1 MNESYATKTL
11 EVSGRLVMEACQLAA
26 YVGDRRLF
34 QLQDPLRIYA
44 GERIGLI
51 GANGVGKTTL
61 LRIMAGMIEP
71 DAGYV
76 KSNVSSSFVP
86 QLDDVREEEAEEA
99 TLSGGERTKRRLN
112 EAMNGRAELLLL
124 DEPTS
129 HLDVEGLEWLEERLI
144 DYTRNGTLLFIS
156 HDRTLLNRVA
166 TRIWEMENGAVHVY
180 SGGYEDY
187 RREKE
192 RLRTERQRAYEN
204 YVAERQRL
212 QEAIAEKKAHARKV
226 GKPRSKKG
234 LTSKEIRSAR
244 PHFNRKQSKVE
255 KTVKAMEKRLEQ
267 LKVVEQPFELAP
279 VLFDANCHAPLRSK
293 SAVEAQQLQLR
304 VKERELVRDG
314 AFRVRPQMRVA
325 LVGPNGAGKTTL
337 LRRLM
342 EAHEARGHG
351 TEPQT
356 ETEAGVIRYAPSAR
370 IAYFDQKLYAL
381 NLQESVL
388 DNVLKSSAYDQTSVR
403 TVLARLRLRRDDALK
418 PVWQLSGGEKV
429 KTQLAKMFMSEANV
443 LLLDEPTNYLDI
455 DTREELERVLQ
466 AYPGTLI
473 FATHDRALMDRTAT
487 HAIVFNN
494 GQMDWLTIEALRE
507 RLRLN
512 ADGARSPASA
522 STGDVPADS
531 APSLCAEER
540 MKLDLEWADLL
551 ARLSSPRKDDKAE
564 ELERRYAE
572 LLELRRRL

>member
-1 MNESYATKTL
+1 MNERYTTKTP
-11 EVSGRLVMEACQLAA
+11 EVSGRLVMEAHQLAA

-34 QLQDPLRIYA
+34 RLQDPLRVYA

-61 LRIMAGMIEP
+61 LRMLAGILEP

-76 KSNVSSSFVP
+76 KCDVSSSFVP
-86 QLDDVREEEAEEA
+86 QLDDVREEEAEEV

-112 EAMNGRAELLLL
+112 EAANGGAELLLL

-144 DYTRNGTLLFIS
+144 DYARNGTLLFIS

-166 TRIWEMENGAVHVY
+166 TKIWEVENEAVHIY

-192 RLRTERQRAYEN
+192 RLRIERQRAYEN

-212 QEAIAEKKAHARKV
+212 QEAIVEKKTHAHKV

-255 KTVKAMEKRLEQ
+255 KTVKTMEKRLEQ

-293 SAVEAQQLQLR
+293 SALEAQGLR
-304 VKERELVRDG
+304 LSVEERELVRDG
-314 AFRVRPQMRVA
+314 AFRIRPHMRVA
-325 LVGPNGAGKTTL
+325 LIGPNGAGKTTL
-337 LRRLM
+337 LRRLLEAY
-342 EAHEARGHG
+342 EAHGQD
-351 TEPQT
+351 TERHA
-356 ETEAGVIRYAPSAR
+356 EGAGVIRYAPSAR
-370 IAYFDQKLYAL
+370 IAYYDQKLYAL

-403 TVLARLRLRRDDALK
+403 TTLARLRLRRDDALK

-455 DTREELERVLQ
+455 DTREELERVLK
-466 AYPGTLI
+466 AYPGTLV
-473 FATHDRALMDRTAT
+473 FATHDRTLMDRTAT

-494 GQMDWLTIEALRE
+494 GTLDWLTIEALRE

-512 ADGARSPASA
+512 ANGERSPEAASA
-522 STGDVPADS
+522 AEVQSDS
-531 APSLCAEER
+531 VLSLSAEER
-540 MKLDLEWADLL
+540 MKLELEWAELL
-551 ARLSSPRKDDKAE
+551 ARLSAPRKDDAVE

-572 LLELRRRL
+572 LLERRRQL

>member
-1 MNESYATKTL
+1 MNERYTTKTP
-11 EVSGRLVMEACQLAA
+11 EVSGRLVMEAHQLAA

-34 QLQDPLRIYA
+34 RLQDPLRVYA

-61 LRIMAGMIEP
+61 LRMLAGILEP

-76 KSNVSSSFVP
+76 KCDVSSSFVP
-86 QLDDVREEEAEEA
+86 QLDDVREEEAEEV

-112 EAMNGRAELLLL
+112 EAANSGAELLLL

-144 DYTRNGTLLFIS
+144 DYARNGTLLFIS

-166 TRIWEMENGAVHVY
+166 TKIWEVENEAVHIY

-212 QEAIAEKKAHARKV
+212 QEAIVEKKTHAHKV
-226 GKPRSKKG
+226 GKPRPKKG

-293 SAVEAQQLQLR
+293 SALEAQGLR
-304 VKERELVRDG
+304 LSVEDRELVRDG
-314 AFRVRPQMRVA
+314 AFRIRPHMRVA
-325 LVGPNGAGKTTL
+325 LIGPNGAGKTTL
-337 LRRLM
+337 LRRLLEAY
-342 EAHEARGHG
+342 EAHGQDTERHAEG
-351 TEPQT
+351 T
-356 ETEAGVIRYAPSAR
+356 GVIRYAPSAR
-370 IAYFDQKLYAL
+370 IAYYDQKLYAL

-403 TVLARLRLRRDDALK
+403 TTLARLRLRRDDALK

-455 DTREELERVLQ
+455 DTREELERVLK
-466 AYPGTLI
+466 AYPGTLV
-473 FATHDRALMDRTAT
+473 FATHDRTLMDRTAT

-494 GQMDWLTIEALRE
+494 GTLDWLTIEALRE

-512 ADGARSPASA
+512 ANGERSPAAASA
-522 STGDVPADS
+522 AEVQSDS
-531 APSLCAEER
+531 VLSLSAEER
-540 MKLDLEWADLL
+540 MKLELEWAELL
-551 ARLSSPRKDDKAE
+551 ARLSAPRKDDAVE

-572 LLELRRRL
+572 LLERRRQL

>member
-1 MNESYATKTL
+1 MNERYTTKTP
-11 EVSGRLVMEACQLAA
+11 EVSGRLVMEAHQLAA
-26 YVGDRRLF
+26 YVSDRRLF
-34 QLQDPLRIYA
+34 RLQDPLRVYA

-61 LRIMAGMIEP
+61 LRMLAGILEP

-76 KSNVSSSFVP
+76 KCDVSASFVP
-86 QLDDVREEEAEEA
+86 QLDDVREEEAEEV

-112 EAMNGRAELLLL
+112 EAVNGGAELLLL

-144 DYTRNGTLLFIS
+144 DYARNGTLLFIS

-166 TRIWEMENGAVHVY
+166 TKIWEVENEAVHIY

-212 QEAIAEKKAHARKV
+212 QEAIVEKKTHAHKV
-226 GKPRSKKG
+226 GKPRPKKG

-293 SAVEAQQLQLR
+293 SALEAQGIRLS
-304 VKERELVRDG
+304 VEERELVRDG
-314 AFRVRPQMRVA
+314 AFRIRPHMRVA
-325 LVGPNGAGKTTL
+325 LIGPNGAGKTTL

-342 EAHEARGHG
+342 EAYEAHG
-351 TEPQT
+351 QDTERT
-356 ETEAGVIRYAPSAR
+356 EEAGVIRYAPSAR
-370 IAYFDQKLYAL
+370 IAYYDQKLYAL

-403 TVLARLRLRRDDALK
+403 TTLARLRLRRDDALK

-455 DTREELERVLQ
+455 DTREELERVLK

-473 FATHDRALMDRTAT
+473 FATHDRTLMERTAT

-494 GQMDWLTIEALRE
+494 GTLDWLTIEALRE

-512 ADGARSPASA
+512 ANGERSPEAASA
-522 STGDVPADS
+522 AEVQSDS
-531 APSLCAEER
+531 VLSLSAEER
-540 MKLDLEWADLL
+540 MKLELEWAELL
-551 ARLSSPRKDDKAE
+551 ARLSAPRKDDAVE

-572 LLELRRRL
+572 LLERRRQL

>member
-1 MNESYATKTL
+1 MNERYTTKTP
-11 EVSGRLVMEACQLAA
+11 EVSGRLVMEAHQLAA

-34 QLQDPLRIYA
+34 RLQDPLRVYA

-61 LRIMAGMIEP
+61 LRMLAGILEP

-76 KSNVSSSFVP
+76 KCDVSSSFVP
-86 QLDDVREEEAEEA
+86 QLDDVREEEAEEV

-112 EAMNGRAELLLL
+112 EAANGGAELLLL

-144 DYTRNGTLLFIS
+144 DYARNGTLLFIS

-166 TRIWEMENGAVHVY
+166 TRIWEVENEAVHIY

-212 QEAIAEKKAHARKV
+212 QEAIVEKKTHAHKV
-226 GKPRSKKG
+226 GKPRPKKG

-293 SAVEAQQLQLR
+293 SALEAQGLR
-304 VKERELVRDG
+304 LSVEERELVRDG
-314 AFRVRPQMRVA
+314 AFRIRPHMRVA
-325 LVGPNGAGKTTL
+325 LIGPNGAGKTTL
-337 LRRLM
+337 LRRLLEAY
-342 EAHEARGHG
+342 EAHGQD
-351 TEPQT
+351 TERHA
-356 ETEAGVIRYAPSAR
+356 EGAGVIRYAPSAR
-370 IAYFDQKLYAL
+370 IAYYDQKLYAL

-403 TVLARLRLRRDDALK
+403 TTLARLRLRRDDALK

-455 DTREELERVLQ
+455 DTREELERVLK
-466 AYPGTLI
+466 AYPGTLV
-473 FATHDRALMDRTAT
+473 FATHDRTLMDRTAT

-494 GQMDWLTIEALRE
+494 GTLDWLTIEALRE

-512 ADGARSPASA
+512 ANGERSPEAASA
-522 STGDVPADS
+522 AEVQSDS
-531 APSLCAEER
+531 VLSLSAEER
-540 MKLDLEWADLL
+540 MKLELEWAELL
-551 ARLSSPRKDDKAE
+551 ARLSAPRKDDAVE

-572 LLELRRRL
+572 LLERRRQL